1 MCWTE
6 LCTLFNCDTT
16 SSSSLSGITAVCV
29 IVACAMLTE
38 RVPVQVVDLGGKAA
52 AVAPAASRP
61 ARRAAVA
68 AKATYKEELSSE
80 EEEAE
85 SDDAEGDSDF
95 EASD

>member
-1 MCWTE
+1 M
-6 LCTLFNCDTT
+6 
-16 SSSSLSGITAVCV
+16 AVNV
-29 IVACAMLTE
+29 VMACPALTE
-38 RVPVQVVDLGGKAA
+38 ILPAQVVDLSGKAA
-52 AVAPAASRP
+52 AAVPAAARP

-80 EEEAE
+80 GEEPE

>member
-1 MCWTE
+1 MRGP
-6 LCTLFNCDTT
+6 LLPRDSFF
-16 SSSSLSGITAVCV
+16 
-29 IVACAMLTE
+29 VARMKSYAD
-38 RVPVQVVDLGGKAA
+38 PHQVVDLSQEAAPEVPRAA
-52 AVAPAASRP
+52 AVRP

-80 EEEAE
+80 AEEVE